1 MEWKWLVQSY
11 TFGNQRE
18 EVTQSGGL
26 FSSLCTWCYGHF
38 DPEIPYSES
47 LNHSPVPWHF
57 LGSLYEILM
66 LWALLTYIPVSILA
80 FFSSLESHVLFPLV
94 PTRLQRLIIR
104 SWMPSA
110 TFFFLCLFSSSYFW
124 VVSGWSGSNG
134 VHPLSKISIELK
146 RRRKAHSW
154 MLELTIKEGI
164 NRKLL
169 CLEGSIWQDSSQFLQ
184 QALRDPIWDRCLIH
198 VCGINKWLNV
208 FSYLVVLKHFW
219 NHGSSHWLEQWLTVW
234 VPVIKYWGPLR
245 KSLLFPHSI

>member
-1 MEWKWLVQSY
+1 
-11 TFGNQRE
+11 
-18 EVTQSGGL
+18 
-26 FSSLCTWCYGHF
+26 
-38 DPEIPYSES
+38 
-47 LNHSPVPWHF
+47 
-57 LGSLYEILM
+57 M
-66 LWALLTYIPVSILA
+66 LWAFWPRDSIFWIPESLSSPMTLPWFPVRNLDAVSTSNIYPCFYPCLL
-80 FFSSLESHVLFPLV
+80 LFPGEPCAFPSSSYKIATPHYTILNAFCHLL
-94 PTRLQRLIIR
+94 RL
-104 SWMPSA
+104 
-110 TFFFLCLFSSSYFW
+110 FLCLFSSSYFW

-169 CLEGSIWQDSSQFLQ
+169 CLEGSIWQDSTQFLQ